1 MSAHNHK
8 GANMGGFCGV
18 ISERGCVSDLFFGT
32 DYHSHLGT
40 HRGGLAVLGPKGFQ
54 RSIHNIQNAPF
65 RSKFEHDFG
74 QFEGRVGIGV
84 ISDTDPQPLVMA
96 SHFGLYGLVTVGLV
110 TNLAELMAEL
120 FTAHS
125 SQLQYSTTSGMVGPT
140 EVVSALIATQPS
152 LVEGVRYVQRKVK
165 GSCSLLVMTEEGR
178 LYAAR
183 DRYGRTPVV
192 IGRKAGAMV
201 ALMESCALPNLGYE
215 HVRDLGPGEMVELT
229 PDGETT
235 VIEPGDRMAIC
246 SFMWVYY
253 GYPASSYEGRNV
265 EMARYRCG
273 SALAKRD
280 AGLEAD
286 AACGIPDSGISHAL
300 GYAHEKSVKY
310 CRPFV
315 KYTPTWARSFMPSDQ
330 GQREHVASMKLIP
343 IPGLIRDRRLVF
355 CDDSI
360 VRGTQLG
367 KQADRL
373 YREGCREVHVRIA
386 CPPLLYPCRFINF
399 SRSKSVYDL
408 ITRRFIRG
416 REDEGADISKYVDPN
431 GAPYREMVAFVREK
445 MNLTSLKFQTV
456 DDLVAAIGL
465 PRDRLCTYCWTGE
478 DPSMPCSC
486 AHGCTGCPHAC
497 G

>member
-1 MSAHNHK
+1 
-8 GANMGGFCGV
+8 MGGFCGV
-18 ISERGCVSDLFFGT
+18 TAEQDCVTDLFFGT

-40 HRGGLAVLGPKGFQ
+40 HRGGMAVLGKGGFQ

-65 RSKFEHDFG
+65 RSKFEHDVG
-74 QFEGRVGIGV
+74 NFEGSVGIGV
-84 ISDTDPQPLVMA
+84 ISDTDPQPLVMC
-96 SHFGLYGLVTVGLV
+96 SHLGTFAIVTVGLIE
-110 TNLAELMAEL
+110 NIEELKDEL
-120 FTAHS
+120 FRTRAA
-125 SQLQYSTTSGMVGPT
+125 QLQYSTTSGMVGPT
-140 EVVSALIATQPS
+140 EVVSALIATQS
-152 LVEGVRYVQRKVK
+152 SYIEGVRYVQEKVK
-165 GSCSLLVMTEEGR
+165 GSCSLLLITDDGR

-183 DRYGRTPVV
+183 DRYGRTPII
-192 IGRKAGAMV
+192 IGRKDDATI
-201 ALMESCALPNLGYE
+201 ALMESCALPNLGYTY
-215 HVRDLGPGEMVELT
+215 VRDLGPGEMVELE
-229 PDGETT
+229 PDGVTT
-235 VIEPGDRMAIC
+235 VLEPREQMAIC
-246 SFMWVYY
+246 SFLWVYY

-280 AGLEAD
+280 TDVAAD

-300 GYAHEKSVKY
+300 GYAHEKGVKY

-330 GQREHVASMKLIP
+330 KQREHVASMKLIP
-343 IPGLIRDRRLVF
+343 IPGLIKDRRLVF

-367 KQADRL
+367 RQADRL
-373 YREGCREVHVRIA
+373 YGEGCKETHVRIA

-416 REDEGADISKYVDPN
+416 REGENADVSKYIDPN
-431 GAPYREMVAFVREK
+431 GEPYKAMVEYIREK
-445 MNLTSLKFQTV
+445 LNLTTLRFQTV

-465 PRDRLCTYCWTGE
+465 PKEKLCTYCWTGE
-478 DPSMPCSC
+478 DVSC
-486 AHGCTGCPHAC
+486 GHCCASCPHK